1 MRRLTIYG
9 ICIFLVF
16 CLYGCGTKYA
26 VDYGG
31 QKDSYTGAKDSYA
44 AGSKVKMYY
53 SVIGT
58 DTDYSF
64 YLDGEKLNCLYK
76 EGKGYEVSFT
86 MPAHDVRL
94 ECRAY
99 NSMLPTTIVSPELWY
114 STVTVYANYSEDPAI
129 FRESRNGE
137 TMIISSVQHL
147 PVYLLESTQ
156 DLEWFRTGP
165 GKGLSL
171 DQSHDEVP
179 SFNEVAGNYDDE
191 FFRDYSLLLAYV
203 QASSG
208 SFRYELNYLE
218 KAEDKLVMH
227 IIQTNDPEVYT
238 TDMSGWLVLA
248 EVNKEEIKDCAGY
261 DAQMDR

>member
-1 MRRLTIYG
+1 MLT
-9 ICIFLVF
+9 L
-16 CLYGCGTKYA
+16 CLYGCGTKYT
-26 VDYGG
+26 VDYCG
-31 QKDSYTGAKDSYA
+31 QKDTYTGAKESYL
-44 AGSKVKMYY
+44 AGKNVTLYY

-64 YLDGEKLNCLYK
+64 TLDGEPLNCLYE
-76 EGKGYEVSFT
+76 EGKGYAVRFT

-94 ECRAY
+94 ECRMY

-114 STVTVYANYSEDPAI
+114 STVTVYANYSEDGAI
-129 FRESRNGE
+129 MREALNGE
-137 TMIISSVQHL
+137 MMIISSVQHL
-147 PVYLLESTQ
+147 PVYLLENTQ
-156 DLEWFRTGP
+156 DLEWFKTGP
-165 GKGLSL
+165 GNSLSL

-179 SFNEVAGNYDDE
+179 SFNEVTGNYNEE
-191 FFRDYSLLLAYV
+191 FFRDHSLLLAYV

-218 KAEDKLVMH
+218 KADDKLVMH
-227 IIQTNDPEVYT
+227 IIRTNDPEVYT
-238 TDMSGWLVLA
+238 ADMSGWLVLA